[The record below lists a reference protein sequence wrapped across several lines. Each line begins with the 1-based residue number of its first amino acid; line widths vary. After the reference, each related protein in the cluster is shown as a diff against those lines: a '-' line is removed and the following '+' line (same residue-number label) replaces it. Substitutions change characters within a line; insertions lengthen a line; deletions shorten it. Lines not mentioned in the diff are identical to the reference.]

1 MCVIALAQ
9 QRFLSATAPSKS
21 SAAAYSSMSRLRDII
36 APPRNYCICGI
47 RNYLEQ
53 NRTTAR
59 HVFVHLLR
67 RQWNWL
73 CGCLMIEQSLSQR
86 ARPTGGLCGSPQN
99 APLAPLTQFP
109 KLLSP
114 PHTTH
119 KHFWVLVVVDK
130 NIRPR
135 RSELELGSK
144 LLLLLLLSPVEITG
158 WNSFTWGWMDD
169 CVVCEL
175 DITTLHTCQHSPLR
189 DSQLIAQGSSFL
201 SITAKVVVVV

>member
-1 MCVIALAQ
+1 MLLLLLTGVSGTNNIHMKCVCYRSGPTTTNR
-9 QRFLSATAPSKS
+9 RFLSATAPSKS

-36 APPRNYCICGI
+36 GPPRNYCIFCGI
-47 RNYLEQ
+47 QNYLEQ

-73 CGCLMIEQSLSQR
+73 CDCLMIEQSVSEQGQLGVFV
-86 ARPTGGLCGSPQN
+86 AAPKN

-109 KLLSP
+109 NLLSP
-114 PHTTH
+114 PHNTQT
-119 KHFWVLVVVDK
+119 LVGWQK
-130 NIRPR
+130 YIRR

-158 WNSFTWGWMDD
+158 WNSFTWGWMTVLFANSILLH
-169 CVVCEL
+169 CTLVS
-175 DITTLHTCQHSPLR
+175 TLH
-189 DSQLIAQGSSFL
+189 
-201 SITAKVVVVV
+201 